1 MIELTP
7 QYLAGFF
14 DADGSV
20 GIYNIKTKGNN
31 SYQVNITIAN
41 SGWHG
46 RVICNL
52 LRDKFGGSIIETTA
66 KKSTHRNAFWYKIN
80 GFQKVKEFLLYIKD
94 HLIIKKDQ
102 AILCLEFIDK
112 VHSKYRQ
119 HRTEEE
125 IKEYEQYELKCKEMK
140 RKC

>member
-41 SGWHG
+41 
-46 RVICNL
+46 
-52 LRDKFGGSIIETTA
+52 
-66 KKSTHRNAFWYKIN
+66 KS
-80 GFQKVKEFLLYIKD
+80 
-94 HLIIKKDQ
+94 
-102 AILCLEFIDK
+102 
-112 VHSKYRQ
+112 
-119 HRTEEE
+119 
-125 IKEYEQYELKCKEMK
+125 
-140 RKC
+140 